1 MHTGGRGS
9 ASYGQSIVCRP
20 PAGFYYQGEGLA
32 RSLSALTRACEYH
45 PSYQFCRSQD
55 LSSDHAWEVAAH
67 VFARECCAAMGLAEE
82 SPLTVT
88 VDCGTASMPTLIK
101 MTGVLA
107 AKGQSWQHLAQL
119 PLEVDLPQRFAFHS
133 VFACPVARDQS
144 APDNPPMILPCGC
157 GHGCHAAFSVGQ
169 STVFTYDS
177 LLTRAFISPLCSVL
191 ARCVQAC
198 TLPAVHP
205 EAGEAQRAV
214 FQVPLLPG
222 MCADGCTGV
231 HHSLLR
237 HVAFTSD

>member
-1 MHTGGRGS
+1 MRTTPHR
-9 ASYGQSIVCRP
+9 
-20 PAGFYYQGEGLA
+20 
-32 RSLSALTRACEYH
+32 
-45 PSYQFCRSQD
+45 FCRSQD

-157 GHGCHAAFSVGQ
+157 GHDCHAAFSVGHSTAFTYDTNPRIHL
-169 STVFTYDS
+169 STVFWACPVCPGLYF
-177 LLTRAFISPLCSVL
+177 AGSPSRSWQGPVGGLSSALIVRYVRGWL
-191 ARCVQAC
+191 HRRPPHVAEHQ
-198 TLPAVHP
+198 
-205 EAGEAQRAV
+205 
-214 FQVPLLPG
+214 
-222 MCADGCTGV
+222 
-231 HHSLLR
+231 
-237 HVAFTSD
+237 VAFTSD